1 MFGKMKIKTIFA
13 LLINKQKTKTMKK
26 VSVLLMFICL
36 FVTTFATPRIKVYRG
51 HCKGIS
57 KQMML
62 SKHKSFVKY
71 RRR

>member
-13 LLINKQKTKTMKK
+13 LLINKQKKTMKK

-36 FVTTFATPRIKVYRG
+36 FVITFATPRIKVYRG

-62 SKHKSFVKY
+62 GKHKSFVKY

>member
-1 MFGKMKIKTIFA
+1 MKIKTIFA
-13 LLINKQKTKTMKK
+13 LLINKQKKTMKK

-36 FVTTFATPRIKVYRG
+36 FVITFATPRIKVYRG

-62 SKHKSFVKY
+62 GKHKSFVKY